1 MEIYV
6 HKGTWI
12 FLVTAVNAV
21 NHTPH
26 LGLKHSL
33 LQPWGMLATKKIV
46 ESFSRNCPQLKRVS
60 LYKSLVIHA
69 MTSQC
74 QGVKAHPSASIPQ
87 RMHFPKTAVLHIP
100 PQSLFLQWW
109 HFSIEKPG
117 YSEASMLEIP
127 SGELHRDRE
136 AGGASAVST
145 FWVFPAQA
153 PGFPGGTAVKNR
165 PANAGDTRDTGSIP
179 GSGKAPGEGNSNSFQ
194 YSRLGN
200 PMDRG
205 DWQATVQGVAKS
217 QTQLST
223 CTESPGTTQGEDAF
237 RWPRLQSP
245 PEGNFMTDPNPELH
259 RQAASKF

>member
-100 PQSLFLQWW
+100 PHSLFLQWW

-145 FWVFPAQA
+145 FQVFPAQA
-153 PGFPGGTAVKNR
+153 LHM
-165 PANAGDTRDTGSIP
+165 
-179 GSGKAPGEGNSNSFQ
+179 GEEA
-194 YSRLGN
+194 L
-200 PMDRG
+200 
-205 DWQATVQGVAKS
+205 
-217 QTQLST
+217 
-223 CTESPGTTQGEDAF
+223 
-237 RWPRLQSP
+237 RWPQLQP
-245 PEGNFMTDPNPELH
+245 PSEGKFMRHPNPELH
-259 RQAASKF
+259 RQAASKFWILTDNK